1 VCFQHIAIE
10 LHFRH
15 QIRERCT
22 HRFGVCLFTD
32 WRQLSLTTDAL
43 QCAGF
48 TWRGITVWDKTE
60 GVRPQLGRFRN
71 QAEYVVWGSKGNMPL
86 QRRAPVL
93 PGVIRESVRRSDK
106 HHMTGKPTELMRQ
119 FVRICEQSGR
129 IIDPFAGS
137 GTTLLAAQLEGYSWV
152 GCEMTQHYADIA
164 RERLASA

>member
-1 VCFQHIAIE
+1 
-10 LHFRH
+10 
-15 QIRERCT
+15 
-22 HRFGVCLFTD
+22 
-32 WRQLSLTTDAL
+32 
-43 QCAGF
+43 
-48 TWRGITVWDKTE
+48 
-60 GVRPQLGRFRN
+60 VRPQLGRFRN

-93 PGVIRESVRRSDK
+93 PGVIREPVRRSDK

-119 FVRICEQSGR
+119 LVRICEQGGR

-164 RERLASA
+164 RERLANV